1 MNAQKYETQKGE
13 KRKKKAERDTRDLD
27 GKGNDLIAKI

>member
-13 KRKKKAERDTRDLD
+13 KRKKAERDTRDLD